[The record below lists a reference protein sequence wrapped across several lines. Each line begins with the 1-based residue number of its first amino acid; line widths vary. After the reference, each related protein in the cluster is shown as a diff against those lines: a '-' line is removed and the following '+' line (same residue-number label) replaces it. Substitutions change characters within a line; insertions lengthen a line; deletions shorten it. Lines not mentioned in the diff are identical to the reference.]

1 MVEKKQMEAAIVR
14 ILVAVYTQT
23 VVEQLIVGDAKGATV
38 TMETFYKDLLDML
51 TMAGSSSVNKATT
64 PSDN

>member
-1 MVEKKQMEAAIVR
+1 MVEKRQMEAAVVR

-23 VVEQLIVGDAKGATV
+23 VVEQLVVGDATGATV

-51 TMAGSSSVNKATT
+51 TVAGSSSANKAAM

>member
-23 VVEQLIVGDAKGATV
+23 VVEQLVTGDANGATV

-51 TMAGSSSVNKATT
+51 TLAGSSSVNKATT